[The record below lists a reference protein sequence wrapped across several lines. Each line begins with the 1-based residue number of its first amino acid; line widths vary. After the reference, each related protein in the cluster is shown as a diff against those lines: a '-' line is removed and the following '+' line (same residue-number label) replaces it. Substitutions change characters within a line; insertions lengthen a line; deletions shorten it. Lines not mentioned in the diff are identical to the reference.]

1 MEPRPAIKFQDPPA
15 NETAEQKKERLRIER
30 EQYFK
35 DLIDRKYP
43 MLQQVGGTNN
53 SMQKSTNNAEVQR
66 RAQDMVSVDKGSRV
80 KGSVVAQTKG
90 GINTNPNV
98 CELNGQAER
107 MVHEQG
113 AYYVQMAHK
122 ARRPIAQV
130 PWFRIIGCET
140 KTTWGAKQKWGDY
153 LATELKH
160 QPKQQLSVFRVN
172 RMMPF
177 MVCLDERYQFDA
189 ITDKRIIRLLTLY
202 ENEFNDQRT
211 KFVQHKKGGLTED
224 EHKNRTSFF
233 AREQAWREAK
243 KRHDEKEAE
252 KKKDASLEENWE
264 AFTQHAPSAAD
275 SVSTTVTNTVEFD
288 QMGNLRNKLNINTND
303 SKLIESLQKIKEE
316 QPPNNQVIELRNHSF
331 PEELKQQEFRVAVIS
346 YFRDRLAFD
355 RCFHDLSVSVEDA
368 DFQPILVIWGLFE
381 TTEQAQE
388 FSRLT
393 NCNHMFLQKN
403 LSIVDTYK
411 WLPLD
416 SINTQ
421 NIPITYANKHCNEI
435 MSYKQEEA
443 RALEEYHQWER
454 ERYGEEAEF
463 NPIK

>member
-1 MEPRPAIKFQDPPA
+1 MTERQAIKFQEPPA
-15 NETAEQKKERLRIER
+15 NETQEQKKERVRIER

-43 MLQQVGGTNN
+43 LL
-53 SMQKSTNNAEVQR
+53 QKSGTAPTNNAEVQR
-66 RAQDMVSVDKGSRV
+66 RAQDMVQVNGTGERV
-80 KGSVVAQTKG
+80 KGAIVGESKG
-90 GINTNPNV
+90 GIDTNPNV

-140 KTTWGAKQKWGDY
+140 KSTWFGTTSSTTTKAKQTWGDY
-153 LATELKH
+153 LKSELAQH
-160 QPKQQLSVFRVN
+160 PKQQLSVFRVN
-172 RMMPF
+172 RMQPF
-177 MVCLDERYQFDA
+177 MVCLDERYQFDTL
-189 ITDKRIIRLLTLY
+189 TDKRIKRLLTEY

-211 KFVQHKKGGLTED
+211 KFVQHKKGGLTEE

-243 KRHDEKEAE
+243 KRHDDREAE

-275 SVSTTVTNTVEFD
+275 STKPNQKLRHIEPKQETT
-288 QMGNLRNKLNINTND
+288 
-303 SKLIESLQKIKEE
+303 
-316 QPPNNQVIELRNHSF
+316 ELRNHGF
-331 PEELKQQEFRVAVIS
+331 PEELKQQEFKLAVIS
-346 YFRDRLAFD
+346 YFRDRLAFN
-355 RCFHDLSVSVEDA
+355 RCFTDLSVSVEDA
-368 DFQPILVIWGLFE
+368 DFQPVLVIWGLFE
-381 TTEQAQE
+381 TNAAAQE
-388 FSRLT
+388 YCKLT

-403 LSIVDTYK
+403 LSIVNTYK

-463 NPIK
+463 NNPMK